1 MSQIQAAYNLNAE
14 RVVLEPNGAH
24 ARTVVDALRK
34 NMREQFIIRVPSIAQ
49 MLEDAMANDPQVK
62 ETMSKMNDDEA
73 LALKR
78 WLAHVNG
85 AWCGAKSL
93 NLNELVGTP
102 AELFL
107 TNGSPIK
114 SVSVNIE
121 TADNA
126 APNCAPDSTQPQA
139 RHATPET
146 TQNATTQQATQPAQ
160 PAEEPATTE

>member
-1 MSQIQAAYNLNAE
+1 MSQIQATYNLNAE
-14 RVVLEPNGAH
+14 RVVLEPNGAD
-24 ARTVVDALRK
+24 ARAVVDALRK
-34 NMREQFIIRVPSIAQ
+34 NMREQLIIRVPSIAQ
-49 MLEDAMANDPQVK
+49 VLEDAMANDPQVK
-62 ETMSKMNDDEA
+62 ETMSKMNDDEG

-121 TADNA
+121 TADDA
-126 APNCAPDSTQPQA
+126 APNSAPDSTQPQA

-146 TQNATTQQATQPAQ
+146 TTQNTTTQPAQ

>member
-1 MSQIQAAYNLNAE
+1 MSQIQATYNLNAE

-24 ARTVVDALRK
+24 ARAVVDALRK

-49 MLEDAMANDPQVK
+49 VLEDAMANDPQVK

-121 TADNA
+121 TADNTA
-126 APNCAPDSTQPQA
+126 DNTAPNSAPDSTQPQA

-146 TQNATTQQATQPAQ
+146 TQNTTA
-160 PAEEPATTE
+160 